1 MDFVIPLHRANPILR
16 ATIESICLFYSPIH
30 IYIIT
35 AEIEICKIQWNT
47 WHIGKTQIH
56 CIPEETFFLPI
67 TKTEIE
73 NLYVEIDEKS
83 REFGWWYQQLIKLA
97 AGIKIPNL
105 SDPYMVWDS
114 DLIPF
119 IRWEIYPTAQYPHYR
134 FAILQESARS
144 EWNVEQYKQ
153 SIWHLIRMEAR
164 EPEPV
169 CSLEKTADKVS
180 LTNGTFVPH
189 HFVFFTKKVLRG
201 FFDHIESIS
210 GKPWIFSIMEL
221 SSTFWRFSEY
231 KCIAT
236 YMTEKTPE
244 LLHYHPFYNYGYSG
258 IRYRDSCVIVK
269 EILDFAGTNT
279 DVSYSTIVE
288 FVKLHLSTIKT
299 PPLDDTNFTISMRNE
314 MKFRD
319 QMPVYL
325 QLEHV

>member
-1 MDFVIPLHRANPILR
+1 MDFVIPLHRANPIFR
-16 ATIESICLFYSPIH
+16 ATVESICLFYSPNH

-35 AEIEICKIQWNT
+35 PETEICKIQSNRWN
-47 WHIGKTQIH
+47 IGETQIH

-67 TKTEIE
+67 TKSEIE
-73 NLYVEIDEKS
+73 NLYVQIDEKS
-83 REFGWWYQQLIKLA
+83 REFGWWYQQLIKMA
-97 AGIKIPNL
+97 AGIKIPGL

-119 IRWEIYPTAQYPHYR
+119 VRWEIYPTDQYPHHR

-144 EWNVEQYKQ
+144 LWNVEQYKQ

-164 EPEPV
+164 EP
-169 CSLEKTADKVS
+169 SASTSKTSIMD
-180 LTNGTFVPH
+180 GTFVPH
-189 HFVFFTKKVLRG
+189 HFVFHTEKVLRG

-221 SSTFWRFSEY
+221 SSLYWRFSEY

-244 LLHYHPFYNYGYSG
+244 LLHYHPFYKYGHSG
-258 IRYRDSCVIVK
+258 IRYRDSCDIVK
-269 EILDFAGTNT
+269 EIIHFAGTT
-279 DVSYSTIVE
+279 PTQDVPYTTIVE
-288 FVKLHLSTIKT
+288 FVKLKWPEQI
-299 PPLDDTNFTISMRNE
+299 
-314 MKFRD
+314 
-319 QMPVYL
+319 PVYL